1 MPMNDF
7 DPSGDNYSWF
17 DAGWDA
23 GHRPGYASFG
33 GQNPWTNDREPL
45 FLSGRW
51 GTDPSGTINARG
63 YHAGTSPVDAYMN
76 VWQQWGAPIASYMLA
91 AKVMRPIRD
100 NLYRPRMKGP
110 QAQLWRTFG
119 VASPRWGMASQV
131 GYSLG
136 RFAGGLGGEAIG
148 GFMGAVGGVGSAA
161 GGARIGAAVM
171 GGLGGAAGGLFS
183 AFMGPEAV
191 LGYGIVQGASSGIFD
206 PYINRRRM
214 AESMLTSYAGTA
226 ISGDRSAK
234 YGTGMSAVAAHRIA
248 AAFQGESW
256 RDLSMSNNTRAQ
268 IAGLSAGN
276 DLIPGMAGGVSADA
290 LTKRLNSIVESSKQT
305 MRVLKISEDR
315 LREVNAIIK
324 QFSDSGVSPGAGMNR
339 LMGSLGTASKATGW
353 SGMDILNT
361 EMPRFGGVASSMGL
375 GVEAGMQVGSL
386 ALAGVAGLRQRGMVS
401 EPWLGLYGGQ
411 SGMASS
417 FVQAGAIGVST
428 PYASL
433 QQYNRFI
440 GGVDAR
446 GMGATLGA
454 FSRAVGR
461 DPLSAVG
468 AMASQGRMMRTA
480 DLADNR
486 FGWLS
491 QYTEMARLMG
501 RSKIGADELSAMLST
516 SMGDAE
522 INATLAQIRE
532 VQSGATLPAM
542 QKELDERQRARMS
555 ATGETGWGFE
565 YGIKRRWSEAM
576 YSADRALQDNANLSN
591 LGMGIGALLATPRAG
606 RAVGRISGGLA
617 VRAAAPLARRAGM
630 AAGTTFGEM
639 VAKRA
644 ALGMAGRV
652 AVGAGAVAAGILSA
666 PVATAVGLAYAG
678 YELYH
683 AAPAISD
690 FVSNKFYEFSYGTS
704 ADRGLSGAT
713 KESISKDLQGIAKD
727 LDIRDVGNLET
738 AFELTRELLAGGDP
752 DTAFSTIHRKLKGK
766 SKNEQYETIKAMANM
781 GVFGNGGRTERDIRN
796 IMAAMDKGASPAHRA
811 NTAKWLSQNALSDPA
826 KMQLGDLAKGKTGG
840 YMLAADPRNPEL
852 LRLHNRGH
860 YSKMKDPETQYN
872 AMLDEMQASQRRNNE
887 LISLQGIEQ
896 LKTAMESGAGKTEVE
911 ALSVRAFGESVQQ
924 FGEYVRQLPGAGN
937 AGNSAFNNLGA
948 G

>member
-7 DPSGDNYSWF
+7 DPSGNNYSWF
-17 DAGWDA
+17 DTGWDA
-23 GHRPGYASFG
+23 GHRPAYSSFG

-45 FLSGRW
+45 FLSGAW

-63 YHAGTSPVDAYMN
+63 YHLGTDPVDAYTN
-76 VWQQWGAPIASYMLA
+76 VWQQWGTPIASYMLA
-91 AKVMRPIRD
+91 AKMMKPIRE
-100 NLYRPRMKGP
+100 NMYRPRMKGP
-110 QAQLWRTFG
+110 QAALWRTFG
-119 VASPRWGMASQV
+119 AASPRWGMMSQA
-131 GYSLG
+131 GYTMG
-136 RFAGGLGGEAIG
+136 RWAGGLGGEAVG
-148 GFMGAVGGVGSAA
+148 GFMGAMAGVGSAA
-161 GGARIGAAVM
+161 GGGRIGAAM
-171 GGLGGAAGGLFS
+171 LGGLGGAAGGLFS
-183 AFMGPEAV
+183 AFMGPEAL

-276 DLIPGMAGGVSADA
+276 DLMPGMAGGVSTDA

-324 QFSDSGVSPGAGMNR
+324 QFSDSGVGPGAGLNR
-339 LMGSLGTASKATGW
+339 LMGSIGIAAKATGW
-353 SGMDILNT
+353 SGLDILNT
-361 EMPRFGGVASSMGL
+361 EAQRFGGTATSMGL
-375 GVEAGMQVGSL
+375 GIEAGIQTGAL
-386 ALAGVAGLRQRGMVS
+386 ALAGVAGLRQRGLIT
-401 EPWLGLYGGQ
+401 EPWMGLYGGQ
-411 SGMASS
+411 SGMANS

-433 QQYNRFI
+433 QQYNRYI
-440 GGVDAR
+440 GGSSSQ

-491 QYTEMARLMG
+491 QYTEMARMLG

-522 INATLAQIRE
+522 INATLAQIRS
-532 VQSGATLPAM
+532 VQSGADIPAI
-542 QKELDERQRARMS
+542 QKEMEERQRARMS
-555 ATGETGWGFE
+555 ATGETGLGLE
-565 YGIKRRWSEAM
+565 YGVKRRWSDAM
-576 YSADRALQDNANLSN
+576 YSADQAMQDSPGLSG
-591 LGMGIGALLATPRAG
+591 LGMGLGAILAAPRAG
-606 RAVGRISGGLA
+606 RAVGKISGGLA
-617 VRAAAPLARRAGM
+617 ARAAAPLARRAGM

-652 AVGAGAVAAGILSA
+652 AAGAGAVAAGILSA
-666 PVATAVGLAYAG
+666 PVVTAAGLAYAG
-678 YELYH
+678 YELYN
-683 AAPAISD
+683 AAPALSD
-690 FVSNKFYEFSYGTS
+690 FVSNKFNEFSYGTS
-704 ADRGLSGAT
+704 ADRGLSRAT
-713 KESISKDLQGIAKD
+713 KESISRDLQGIAKD
-727 LDIRDVGNLET
+727 LDIRDVGNLEA
-738 AFELTRELLAGGDP
+738 AFGMTRELLAGGDP
-752 DTAFSTIHRKLKGK
+752 DTAFSTIQGRLRGRSK
-766 SKNEQYETIKAMANM
+766 SEQYEAIKAMANM
-781 GVFGNGGRTERDIRN
+781 GVFGNSGRTERDIQN
-796 IMAAMDKGASPAHRA
+796 IMAAMDPKASSAHRA
-811 NTAKWLSQNALSDPA
+811 NIARWMSRNALSDTA

-860 YSKMKDPETQYN
+860 YSKMRDPETQYN

-887 LISLQGIEQ
+887 MISLQGIEN
-896 LKTAMESGAGKTEVE
+896 LKTAMETGAGKTEIE

-924 FGEYVRQLPGAGN
+924 FGEYVRLLPGAGN
-937 AGNSAFNNLGA
+937 PGNEALNSLGK
-948 G
+948 